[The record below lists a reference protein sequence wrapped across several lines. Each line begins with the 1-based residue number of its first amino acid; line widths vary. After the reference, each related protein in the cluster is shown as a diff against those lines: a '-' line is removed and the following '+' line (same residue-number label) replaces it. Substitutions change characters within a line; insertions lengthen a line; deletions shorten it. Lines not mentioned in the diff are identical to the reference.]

1 MFDDSLTRSPNTDT
15 VAVGDP
21 MTGEIGHAGDL
32 DWFAVTLE
40 AGKTYHIHLN
50 GASGGIATPRPSN
63 LLFINGHP
71 GSSGLVKHHRRTTP
85 AIKTGAAS
93 VTVRLGAATEAD
105 LELRNVPNCRTA
117 AKSPS
122 TWKMTRS

>member
-40 AGKTYHIHLN
+40 AGKTYQIHLN

-71 GSSGLVKHHRRTTP
+71 GSSGVIRFSQT
-85 AIKTGAAS
+85 
-93 VTVRLGAATEAD
+93 
-105 LELRNVPNCRTA
+105 
-117 AKSPS
+117 SPS
-122 TWKMTRS
+122 HHTRHQNRSGERYREAGRRDGSGPRA